1 MKCKDV
7 VKGFPE
13 KKDTSLDKDSFEC
26 VTCRQT
32 VGCGCDEFNNT
43 LDLIGNLEIDEE
55 TLRKNGW
62 VRIDKRL
69 GMLPNIVDYIK
80 SMGYVKL
87 SEIDLRELIDV
98 KEKYYELIMSVGNKY
113 AGETRHETALKYIKQ
128 AEIGDNTEKAIKEQA
143 NELVKD

>member
-1 MKCKDV
+1 MKVKD

-55 TLRKNGW
+55 VSKLLEEKDRIIAELKAEKQTYISDMVDKGNEIYKLKDSCSDKTLRKNG
-62 VRIDKRL
+62 
-69 GMLPNIVDYIK
+69 
-80 SMGYVKL
+80 
-87 SEIDLRELIDV
+87 
-98 KEKYYELIMSVGNKY
+98 
-113 AGETRHETALKYIKQ
+113 
-128 AEIGDNTEKAIKEQA
+128 
-143 NELVKD
+143 